1 MKVLVLGGRGFI
13 GRHAV
18 AALRERGHEVIVASR
33 DPQLGREVH
42 LERLVCARDWEALLQ
57 GFDAVVNAVGILR
70 NRGRETYE
78 LVHHVAPGALAG
90 ACAALGLRLVHLSAL
105 GLHPAARSRFIT
117 TKLAGERAIRG
128 SGADYCIVR
137 PSLLDGE
144 GGFGARWLRA
154 IARSPVH
161 FVPSGATGRI
171 AALDVRDLGEAIAVL
186 CESASGE
193 DVELGGDTA
202 WTLAGYL
209 QVLRAARGLRPALQ
223 LGVPAWLARIVS
235 HLCDAAH
242 FSPFSFGHFELLRR
256 DNVPNVLFPNRL
268 RELLGRPPRRIGEP
282 CPESSSSSPASRL
295 PALRSPR
302 SILRS
307 SPSCAKAGTSST

>member
-18 AALRERGHEVIVASR
+18 AALRERGHEALVASR
-33 DPQLGREVH
+33 DPHLGREAH
-42 LERLVCARDWEALLQ
+42 LERLTSARDWEALLH
-57 GFDAVVNAVGILR
+57 GVDAVVNAVGILR

-78 LVHHVAPGALAG
+78 RVHHVAPGALAE
-90 ACAALGLRLVHLSAL
+90 ACAARGLRLVHLSAL
-105 GLHPAARSRFIT
+105 GLQEEARSRFIT
-117 TKLAGERAIRG
+117 TKLAGERAIGR
-128 SGADYCIVR
+128 SGANHCIVR

-161 FVPSGATGRI
+161 FVPRGATGRI

-186 CESASGE
+186 CESAVGK
-193 DVELGGDTA
+193 DVELGGETA

-223 LGVPAWLARIVS
+223 LGVPAWLAHIVS

-256 DNVPNVLFPNRL
+256 DNVPFPNRL
-268 RELLGRPPRRIGEP
+268 AELLGRAPRRIGEA
-282 CPESSSSSPASRL
+282 CPDSSSSSPASGL
-295 PALRSPR
+295 PAGRSAR

-307 SPSCAKAGTSST
+307 SPSCAKADTSSI